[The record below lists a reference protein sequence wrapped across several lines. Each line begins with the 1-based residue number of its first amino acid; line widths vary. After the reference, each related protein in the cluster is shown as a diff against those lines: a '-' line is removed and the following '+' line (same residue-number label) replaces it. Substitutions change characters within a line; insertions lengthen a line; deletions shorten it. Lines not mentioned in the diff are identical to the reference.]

1 MKTPKFELIK
11 YLWMKAISVAV
22 VGYTI
27 TLSVGKIYGTKH
39 MYKVNNN
46 QEMVAVGATNVWASL
61 FQCIPSSASLPRSAL
76 QETAGGFT
84 QVKH

>member
-27 TLSVGKIYGTKH
+27 TLSVGKIYGAKH
-39 MYKVNNN
+39 GYKVDPN